1 MNIPEASK
9 IVMIDKIKRKVP
21 FHNKRQSTEFK
32 FYKPKNT
39 DSWYYCLQVETKEG
53 KTSIAGG
60 TDSDF
65 IELLTQYYK

>member
-9 IVMIDKIKRKVP
+9 SVMIDKIKRKVP

-39 DSWYYCLQVETKEG
+39 DHWYWCLQIETKEG
-53 KTSIAGG
+53 KLSLAGAN
-60 TDSDF
+60 DSDF
-65 IELLTQYYK
+65 MNLLNEYYE